1 MCELKSSD
9 NSWLQKPALN
19 CDQDDISD
27 TYDSYQTKT
36 LPTLDLI
43 TNVIF
48 SADMILAMC
57 VLGLQQYFADSFNQL
72 DFVVVFTGWG
82 DTAGVGGN
90 FSAFRALRVLRPLR
104 LIKFF
109 TGIQAIIGSIY
120 HNLALIINVL
130 SFMGFF
136 MLVFGILAIQNFG
149 GVYSK
154 RCIVQSPVPT
164 LTTQRDYSLLP
175 NYSAN
180 GEAAVYGEFETFCAN
195 TTRFSPLG
203 TCPSYQEC
211 LAGNENPHHGSASFD
226 DFFAAFLVMFQVQTL
241 STWYEYDYFNMQSIG
256 TLATMYNQGL
266 IFLVGFI
273 VSQLFVAVVCF
284 GFENLEAQL
293 NTPVFSDTV
302 LGKPQLMN
310 TDDEEDNLC
319 GCCEDEY
326 HPLSAAPL
334 EEPPDRGEQNGIR
347 VKINYLHHRSAPHP
361 LNKEGDFCTSGEF
374 EANPICSVNAV
385 GVEPTIK
392 RDSGLSERTPRV
404 EGVNEDEYTKYRRVM
419 ARMQQD
425 RQDEKDLA
433 AAVPLRPE
441 SEEPDI
447 QSICFN
453 YTDLKSWSNETIWS
467 ADIMLRAQEKMEDEV
482 QMQYF
487 LDDDGDIG
495 EEVPIVSLIRDHIE
509 VPENT
514 DEVPELILHMRAKLR
529 VEAPLLSDASH
540 LCEKHFDGTER
551 MKDIKAAVLAD
562 YQEAGLLQDKT
573 VADMHFMIDEDFVE
587 DEATLWKMSKKY
599 VELFDPLHSVIELTV
614 LIDGNEYFIMTPL
627 FDNTIIVSILL
638 NTLFLMFEHYDK
650 SVKEKPYMS
659 DAWDKTL
666 IAAGWIFNII
676 FILEM
681 LIKFYCM
688 KGFPNYWRV
697 GPNRFDFIIVMSSI
711 VNIFLD
717 MFEIDI
723 AILKVL
729 RVFRALRVVRVLR
742 RIPSVQ
748 LIIDAAMCSI
758 TSILNIFT
766 FMMVVLV
773 VYACLGMQFYGNQF
787 SKLGETEEPCNGL
800 PRANF
805 DNFYTAFFTLFQVLT
820 GSAWELVLFD
830 CINACAMG
838 GVIGAIFI
846 LSFFIVSNYVIL
858 NLFIGAIL
866 ANMSSVEDEDRIKLT
881 EGMKDGKNERQRRSR
896 EAQLFVNQQ
905 EKEWEKRGRSGNLCT
920 LSQVMELACARKTFE
935 ESTVAIWEL
944 KEDEEDKKVW
954 IGDDIKRCGSPLTNK
969 TCFCLGPDNCFRQCM
984 VTLVENPFF
993 DFFILL
999 VIIYSTV
1006 LLALDN
1012 PTTRDSDA
1020 WVNFFNLN
1028 DYFFITIFTIEFSMK
1043 IVSHGFA
1050 HTDNIELMLSS
1061 PEKVKA
1067 LCLGDIG
1074 RASYLYDA
1082 WNYLD
1087 IVVLVVS
1094 YVGLTG
1100 ATDGP
1105 LKLLRLI
1112 RAFRPLRMVN
1122 RIKGMKLVL
1131 EALADAVVPIS
1142 NVCVLISAAFLIFA
1156 ILGVSLFKGKYWSCN
1171 GCYGEY
1177 CDTFRDQDHCF
1188 GTINGDGYQRPSIW
1202 NNPAIFSN
1210 PLTYGTFSFDN
1221 VFSAYMALFEVSTG
1235 DSWETML
1242 WATTNIPAKPREPPE
1257 CDLNWAWGFYMV
1269 IFVFVGQLFMIQLFV
1284 AVIIDT
1290 FVVREG
1296 SGLFTG
1302 DQLMLSDVMKLNKM
1316 LIPEPKPPCPSE
1328 DGEYKAD
1335 NIRSTAYLMFT
1346 DVRPL
1351 PMPGLDKYLEDER
1364 IPNLAEVETIPRLR
1378 RNIEQTRKQRA
1389 VTEEA
1394 EVLQKMDE
1402 ALEVMEADLE
1412 RKEQDSRVFNEF
1424 TEEYLAAQEVPP
1436 GWVYQSGKY
1445 FDNCITVCIIIN
1457 IFFMCTYHHNQSSTW
1472 TTAQDAQNIIFT
1484 VIFTF
1489 EMIVKHL
1496 GLGFHTY
1503 WTDPLNAFDGVVVT
1517 VSILFI
1523 PLEGGALA
1531 GLFRV
1536 CRIFRLIKRAPQIK
1550 ALMTTLVLTL
1560 PAISNVFMVLFL
1572 VFFIFAVIGVELF
1585 GKMRLGQSIS
1595 IMANFS
1601 TWMDALPLT

>member
-1 MCELKSSD
+1 MLKQDEEPTSSEGDESQEEDEEGEEGDEEDVVEEESGVPPSGMFPKVDIDAGLYSALKDQFMRFDYDCSGAIDSEAELTMMATNVAYMAYSEFHVKVGVHEVDRFCEDLMPLVMADGVGAEDFINSVVPAFGFFLRDGTKVPVQPREIDETKKPSEVLASIGFDEWLVEKYGMDMCNYYVDGGVAEDEAEVKAAAKDEYFAMTNRVKMQWKLHENSMGWRAAHRMNQDTSKFEQNHELFVQQLGDLDDVEDIARKDRVRIGHSSCWIPGFSCLKEQEKLFKALLSVRT
-9 NSWLQKPALN
+9 NPFFQWFMLSVNLINVFTLMTQKPVLN

-48 SADMILAMC
+48 SLDMILAMC
-57 VLGLQQYFADSFNQL
+57 VLGLRQYFADSFNQL

-149 GVYSK
+149 GVYSQ
-154 RCIVQSPVPT
+154 RCIVQSAVPT
-164 LTTQRDYSLLP
+164 LTTERDYNPLS
-175 NYSAN
+175 YSAI
-180 GEAAVYGEFETFCAN
+180 GEPAKYGEFETFCAN
-195 TTRFSPLG
+195 TTRFAPLG

-211 LAGNENPHHGSASFD
+211 LAGNTNPHHGSASFD
-226 DFFAAFLVMFQVQTL
+226 DFFAAFFVMFQVQTL

-293 NTPVFSDTV
+293 NTPIFSDTV
-302 LGKPQLMN
+302 LGKPQLMS
-310 TDDEEDNLC
+310 TDDPDDNLC

-334 EEPPDRGEQNGIR
+334 EEPPDRGVQDGIR
-347 VKINYLHHRSAPHP
+347 VKISYLHHRSAPHP
-361 LNKEGDFCTSGEF
+361 LNKDGDFCTSGEF
-374 EANPICSVNAV
+374 EANPICSVNAI
-385 GVEPTIK
+385 GVEPNIK
-392 RDSGLSERTPRV
+392 RDSGLSERAPRV

-419 ARMQQD
+419 AQMQQE

-447 QSICFN
+447 QPICFN

-467 ADIMLRAQEKMEDEV
+467 TDIMLRAQEEVEDEV
-482 QMQYF
+482 QIQYF

-495 EEVPIVSLIRDHIE
+495 AELPIVSIIRDHVE
-509 VPENT
+509 VPDNT

-573 VADMHFMIDEDFVE
+573 VADMHLMIDEDFVE
-587 DEATLWKMSKKY
+587 DEATLWKMSKTY
-599 VELFDPLHSVIELTV
+599 VELFDPLHSVVELTV
-614 LIDGNEYFIMTPL
+614 LMDKNEYFIMTPL
-627 FDNTIIVSILL
+627 FDTTIIVSILL

-659 DAWDKTL
+659 DAWDATL

-711 VNIFLD
+711 INIFLD

-748 LIIDAAMCSI
+748 LIIDAALCSI

-787 SKLGETEEPCNGL
+787 SKLSDPGMPCNGL

-805 DNFYTAFFTLFQVLT
+805 DNFYTAFFALFQVLT

-838 GVIGAIFI
+838 GVVGAIFI

-881 EGMKDGKNERQRRSR
+881 EGMKNDKNDRQRRSR

-920 LSQVMELACARKTFE
+920 LSQVMELGCARKTFE
-935 ESTVAIWEL
+935 ESTVAIWAPIEDGD
-944 KEDEEDKKVW
+944 EDEKVW

-984 VTLVENPFF
+984 VTLVENPVF

-1020 WVNFFNLN
+1020 WVDFFNLN
-1028 DYFFITIFTIEFSMK
+1028 DYLFITIFTIEFSMK

-1100 ATDGP
+1100 ATEGP

-1131 EALADAVVPIS
+1131 EALADAVVPLT

-1156 ILGVSLFKGKYWSCN
+1156 ILGVSLFKGRYWSCN

-1188 GTINGDGYQRPSIW
+1188 GTYDLGGYQGPSIW

-1221 VFSAYMALFEVSTG
+1221 VYSAYMALFEVSTG

-1242 WATTNIPAKPREPPE
+1242 GQPPTFQRNPE
-1257 CDLNWAWGFYMV
+1257 SLRGVTSIGVGGF
-1269 IFVFVGQLFMIQLFV
+1269 
-1284 AVIIDT
+1284 
-1290 FVVREG
+1290 
-1296 SGLFTG
+1296 
-1302 DQLMLSDVMKLNKM
+1302 
-1316 LIPEPKPPCPSE
+1316 
-1328 DGEYKAD
+1328 
-1335 NIRSTAYLMFT
+1335 
-1346 DVRPL
+1346 
-1351 PMPGLDKYLEDER
+1351 
-1364 IPNLAEVETIPRLR
+1364 
-1378 RNIEQTRKQRA
+1378 
-1389 VTEEA
+1389 
-1394 EVLQKMDE
+1394 
-1402 ALEVMEADLE
+1402 
-1412 RKEQDSRVFNEF
+1412 
-1424 TEEYLAAQEVPP
+1424 
-1436 GWVYQSGKY
+1436 
-1445 FDNCITVCIIIN
+1445 
-1457 IFFMCTYHHNQSSTW
+1457 TW
-1472 TTAQDAQNIIFT
+1472 
-1484 VIFTF
+1484 
-1489 EMIVKHL
+1489 
-1496 GLGFHTY
+1496 
-1503 WTDPLNAFDGVVVT
+1503 
-1517 VSILFI
+1517 
-1523 PLEGGALA
+1523 
-1531 GLFRV
+1531 
-1536 CRIFRLIKRAPQIK
+1536 
-1550 ALMTTLVLTL
+1550 
-1560 PAISNVFMVLFL
+1560 LFL
-1572 VFFIFAVIGVELF
+1572 CSLVNCL
-1585 GKMRLGQSIS
+1585 
-1595 IMANFS
+1595 
-1601 TWMDALPLT
+1601 